1 MLKIQYMP
9 IFIND
14 KGKEIWFKRGEER
27 PPLHVGTPRTQKEKL
42 EERRAGIIRATAR
55 AMRLGLPEEE
65 IEKIIELNAT
75 SVEMD
80 PNELRDLASQY
91 IEQEETNS
99 NSIEK
104 E

>member
-1 MLKIQYMP
+1 MP

-14 KGKEIWFKRGEER
+14 KGKDIWFKEDGVR
-27 PPLHVGTPRTQKEKL
+27 PSLHVGTPRTQKEKL
-42 EERRAGIIRATAR
+42 EKRRAGTIRATAR

-65 IEKIIELNAT
+65 IEEIIELNAT